1 MKQWVWELVREKYS
15 YIIQQF
21 VFIFWSIEWSGAAQ
35 TVLYS
40 LETFFFRIERE
51 KRDMITLMLPC
62 KDIFNFQ
69 MFFTHHKAGKYEQI
83 KCKSCILFCK
93 VDIYKNYRISSL
105 EKANGIYFLVI
116 SIFLDVT
123 FFGGDQ

>member
-1 MKQWVWELVREKYS
+1 MKTS
-15 YIIQQF
+15 
-21 VFIFWSIEWSGAAQ
+21 
-35 TVLYS
+35 
-40 LETFFFRIERE
+40 E

-93 VDIYKNYRISSL
+93 VDTKTTEYIHQKKQTVSI
-105 EKANGIYFLVI
+105 FLVI
-116 SIFLDVT
+116 LIFSYVT
-123 FFGGDQ
+123 FLGGDQ

>member
-1 MKQWVWELVREKYS
+1 
-15 YIIQQF
+15 
-21 VFIFWSIEWSGAAQ
+21 
-35 TVLYS
+35 
-40 LETFFFRIERE
+40 
-51 KRDMITLMLPC
+51 MITLMLPC